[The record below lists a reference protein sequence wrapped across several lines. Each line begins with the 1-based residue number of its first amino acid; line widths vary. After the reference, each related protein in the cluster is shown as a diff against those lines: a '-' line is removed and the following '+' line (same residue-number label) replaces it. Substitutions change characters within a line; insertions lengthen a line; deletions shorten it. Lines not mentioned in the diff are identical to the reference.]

1 MSVTWNFL
9 TLTMLFVILFMIFIF
24 QFIYLLLGKNSRDL
38 SDRMTMVIGK
48 PVMMTARQQEL
59 EEAFG
64 KRMLTLLGSKLIYI
78 SSKILPYKKEE
89 QLVKKL
95 ELAGKLKK
103 VGPKEFVAIKA
114 TSATVVFG
122 IALILNYL
130 TAFTAK
136 NLMLIIPGALLVGWL
151 LPNIYL
157 HKIINERKNEI
168 ENAIPDFLDL
178 ITVSMEAGMGFDGA
192 IMKVVEKSNGP
203 LADELS
209 IMLQE
214 YKMGKKR
221 SQALKDMA
229 KRIPVEDVTAF
240 ASSVVMAEQLG
251 LSLGHVL
258 RLQADQSRQKRRQ
271 RAEEK
276 AMKAPVKM
284 LVPMVVCIFPSIFVI
299 LLGPAIIN
307 FYKNFS

>member
-1 MSVTWNFL
+1 MSVTWDFL
-9 TLTMLFVILFMIFIF
+9 NLTMLFVILFMVFIF
-24 QFIYLLLGKNSRDL
+24 QFIYLLLSKNTRDF
-38 SDRMTMVIGK
+38 SDRMTEVIGK
-48 PVMMTARQQEL
+48 PEVMTARQKEL
-59 EEAFG
+59 NESFG
-64 KRMLTLLGSKLIYI
+64 KRMLKPLGRKLTYI
-78 SSKILPYKKEE
+78 TSKILPNKKEE

-95 ELAGKLKK
+95 EMAGKLKK
-103 VGPKEFVAIKA
+103 IGPKEFVAIKA
-114 TSATVVFG
+114 TSATVAFG

-130 TAFTAK
+130 TAITAK

-157 HKIINERKNEI
+157 HKIISGRKNEI
-168 ENAIPDFLDL
+168 EHAIPDFLDL
-178 ITVSMEAGMGFDGA
+178 ITVSMEAGIGFDGA
-192 IMKVVEKSNGP
+192 IVKVVDKSTGP

-229 KRIPVEDVTAF
+229 QRIMVEDVTAF
-240 ASSVVMAEQLG
+240 AGSVVMAEQLG

-258 RLQADQSRQKRRQ
+258 RLQADQARQKRRQ